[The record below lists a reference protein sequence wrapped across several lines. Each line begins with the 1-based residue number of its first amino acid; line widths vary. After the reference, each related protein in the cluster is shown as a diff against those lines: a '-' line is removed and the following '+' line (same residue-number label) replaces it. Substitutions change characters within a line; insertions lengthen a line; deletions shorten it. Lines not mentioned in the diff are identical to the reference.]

1 MIIRELLIDDA
12 EQYLQLNKETDAETP
27 FLYFEEN
34 ERKTTLEE
42 QIKNIQNGIEQ
53 GYISL
58 VSEIE
63 NKLVGYAVGFTFQVN
78 RRKHCMSIAI
88 AMLQGY
94 ASKGI
99 GTELLKQLIERG
111 IEKGIT
117 RFELDVS
124 IKNKIAINLYKKM
137 GFVIEGERKKSY
149 LIDGEFDND
158 FIMAKIILYPKKK
171 HTKIW

>member
-1 MIIRELLIDDA
+1 MIIRELRIDDA

-42 QIKNIQNGIEQ
+42 QIKNIQNEIEQ

-63 NKLVGYAVGFTFQVN
+63 NKLVGYAVGFTFKVN

-124 IKNKIAINLYKKM
+124 VKNKIAINLYKKM

-158 FIMAKIILYPKKK
+158 FMMAKII
-171 HTKIW
+171 

>member
-1 MIIRELLIDDA
+1 MIIRELRIDDA

-42 QIKNIQNGIEQ
+42 QIKNIQNEIEQ

-124 IKNKIAINLYKKM
+124 VKNKIAINLYKKM
-137 GFVIEGERKKSY
+137 GYSIVGNIKNSIFIDNEFVDEYS
-149 LIDGEFDND
+149 
-158 FIMAKIILYPKKK
+158 MAKII
-171 HTKIW
+171 

>member
-1 MIIRELLIDDA
+1 
-12 EQYLQLNKETDAETP
+12 
-27 FLYFEEN
+27 
-34 ERKTTLEE
+34 
-42 QIKNIQNGIEQ
+42 
-53 GYISL
+53 
-58 VSEIE
+58 
-63 NKLVGYAVGFTFQVN
+63 
-78 RRKHCMSIAI
+78 MSIAI

-124 IKNKIAINLYKKM
+124 VKNKIAINLYKKM
-137 GFVIEGERKKSY
+137 GFVIEGERKNSY

-158 FIMAKIILYPKKK
+158 FIMAKII
-171 HTKIW
+171 

>member
-1 MIIRELLIDDA
+1 MIIRELQIEDA
-12 EQYLQLNKETDAETP
+12 EQYLQLNMKTDAETP

-42 QIKNIQNGIEQ
+42 QVKNIQSRIEQ
-53 GYISL
+53 GYVSL
-58 VSEIE
+58 VCEIE
-63 NKLVGYAVGFTFQVN
+63 KQLVGYAVGFTFEVN

-99 GTELLKQLIERG
+99 GTQLLTQLIERG

-124 IKNKIAINLYKKM
+124 MKNKIAINLYKKM
-137 GFVIEGERKKSY
+137 GFVIEGERRNSY

-158 FIMAKIILYPKKK
+158 YIMAKII
-171 HTKIW
+171 